1 MEVQDAI
8 GQAYKNGYEDG
19 KKDAVK
25 WISVKDRLPNLDEA
39 VLVHAEYLHIKTN
52 YYEVWSLFRRHGG
65 ELIWVDKY
73 GDGHKLTEVTHWMPL
88 PEPPKGE

>member
-1 MEVQDAI
+1 VEVQDAI

-25 WISVKDRLPNLDEA
+25 WISVTERLPMNDNYINVTTDGA
-39 VLVHAEYLHIKTN
+39 VVQAYWHNGRFYAFTAIGVAT
-52 YYEVWSLFRRHGG
+52 VVG
-65 ELIWVDKY
+65 
-73 GDGHKLTEVTHWMPL
+73 VTHWMPL